1 MFQTTT
7 LPNGVRILTARMD
20 GAPSVAV
27 FVGLAAGSR
36 YEQPAAA
43 GIAHFAEH
51 MFFKGT
57 ESRPTAR
64 DISAEI
70 DGIGGEFNA
79 FTGKELTAYYVKC
92 AAASAPVAIDVL
104 SDMLLAS
111 RFDADEIEREKG
123 VISEEINMYLDT
135 PRDLIGQVHDDL
147 RFGDTPLGRP
157 IIGSK
162 ETVGAATRDTFLDYL
177 GTWYRPERMVIGL
190 GGAVTDEMVDDVAA
204 RFGGL
209 EAVATPAPPVTDLPV
224 ITGPTVRIE
233 RRDSDQAHLILSVGG
248 YPVGHADRYVLSVL
262 QAVLG
267 GGMSSR
273 LFTEVRERRGL
284 AYYVFA
290 SHAGYTDTGA
300 LYVQA
305 GVDTKRIELAVETI
319 WSELRRM
326 ATEPV
331 PEDEIAKAKRYI
343 TGRTVL
349 GVEDARGM
357 ILHGLRRSL
366 IEGAPVELEE
376 IFAGIEA
383 VTADDIARVS
393 ADLIRR
399 DCAALAVIGPFD
411 ESDGLREAIGEG

>member
-36 YEQPAAA
+36 FEKPASA

-57 ESRPTAR
+57 ERRPTAR

-147 RFGDTPLGRP
+147 RFGDSPLGRP

-162 ETVGAATRDTFLDYL
+162 ETVGAATRDTFL
-177 GTWYRPERMVIGL
+177 T
-190 GGAVTDEMVDDVAA
+190 TS
-204 RFGGL
+204 
-209 EAVATPAPPVTDLPV
+209 APG
-224 ITGPTVRIE
+224 TGP
-233 RRDSDQAHLILSVGG
+233 SG
-248 YPVGHADRYVLSVL
+248 
-262 QAVLG
+262 
-267 GGMSSR
+267 
-273 LFTEVRERRGL
+273 
-284 AYYVFA
+284 
-290 SHAGYTDTGA
+290 
-300 LYVQA
+300 
-305 GVDTKRIELAVETI
+305 
-319 WSELRRM
+319 W
-326 ATEPV
+326 
-331 PEDEIAKAKRYI
+331 
-343 TGRTVL
+343 
-349 GVEDARGM
+349 
-357 ILHGLRRSL
+357 
-366 IEGAPVELEE
+366 
-376 IFAGIEA
+376 
-383 VTADDIARVS
+383 
-393 ADLIRR
+393 
-399 DCAALAVIGPFD
+399 
-411 ESDGLREAIGEG
+411 